1 MKTNAVGRLQ
11 NEFAGKSLL
20 GGPLFHSRGPSRGY
34 GTERRCPNCGGSV
47 KKVSLAHEEGVY
59 RVDAKTRLRAFLFGS
74 DGPNVIVCKAVTQ
87 GVHQTQLSR
96 RLRPPMKW
104 SYLKL
109 LGWTVVLT
117 FTVLI
122 VYVHSVM
129 GSSTKVSALPAVVGM
144 FVVATGFLI
153 SLVLTWGHNH
163 LVYPRQY
170 AEWNDSWLCQRCGG
184 VSSQRLG

>member
-1 MKTNAVGRLQ
+1 M
-11 NEFAGKSLL
+11 L
-20 GGPLFHSRGPSRGY
+20 GNTPFDSPGPSRGY
-34 GTERRCPNCGGSV
+34 RRELRCPNCGGSGLR
-47 KKVSLAHEEGVY
+47 KVSLTHEKGVY
-59 RVDAKTRLRAFLFGS
+59 HVDTKTRLRAFLFGS
-74 DGPNVIVCKAVTQ
+74 DGPNVIVGKAVTE

-104 SYLKL
+104 SYLKVF
-109 LGWTVVLT
+109 GWAVVIF

-153 SLVLTWGHNH
+153 SLVLIWGHNH
-163 LVYPRQY
+163 LIYPRQY

-184 VSSQRLG
+184 VSRQSGGK